1 MMALFKDAGPNFVE
15 AWKQPRWRAALL
27 IAAVSDVLGF
37 GVVAFPPLQWAL
49 DAVTAFALFVALG
62 FRWGLIPA
70 LAIEVVPGL
79 ELFPAWI
86 LAVAALAALEK
97 PKETDVHG

>member
-1 MMALFKDAGPNFVE
+1 MPDWKDIAKNFIE
-15 AWKQPRWRAALL
+15 AWKQPRWRIALL
-27 IAAVSDVLGF
+27 IAAVSDALGY
-37 GVVAFPPLQWAL
+37 GVVVFPPLQWAL
-49 DAVTAFALFVALG
+49 DAITAIALFVALG

-79 ELFPAWI
+79 ELFPAWT

-97 PKETDVHG
+97 PKEEAHG